1 MMVLAPHTRNQS
13 IHYGRRLSGH
23 MGVGSGYNQIDT
35 IAVSFTA
42 RTIHSPFFAL
52 TLVIEFIDR
61 VIGHCFG

>member
-1 MMVLAPHTRNQS
+1 
-13 IHYGRRLSGH
+13 